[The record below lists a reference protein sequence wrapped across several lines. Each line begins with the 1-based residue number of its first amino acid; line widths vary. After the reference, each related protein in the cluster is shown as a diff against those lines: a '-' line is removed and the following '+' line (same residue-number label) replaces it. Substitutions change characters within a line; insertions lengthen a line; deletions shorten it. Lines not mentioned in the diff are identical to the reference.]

1 MFCINTDGLPT
12 IRSYEEAQKK
22 YEKVTPIQRR
32 ETDTR
37 PLGLRRKTW
46 MRIAK
51 NGDNYE
57 AILYRT
63 ALLTYKPD
71 DTIEVNFGQWVST
84 SSLKFIS
91 ALLGQHRV
99 SCGTVANKPVMYAIG
114 GKSYR
119 MFDGMQLRW
128 DTQTNSPVVL
138 NPKETC
144 VHVVKRKALNEKRK
158 TIKEFW
164 EYTKNMC
171 AISPTATLGGDD
183 IGGLRKYDT
192 DTMCQRLVGLIHDA
206 TVPEPDYEKMLRVW
220 KQVAYMSCP
229 CKTEFDRET
238 SSYKKVLAFVDEAK
252 MLKYISDGLKYHYR
266 DEVFEEVAIPV
277 GEVKTDHNLK
287 FFY

>member
-1 MFCINTDGLPT
+1 MFCIDTYGLPT
-12 IRSYEEAQKK
+12 IRSYEEAQRKF
-22 YEKVTPIQRR
+22 ESITPIQRR

-37 PLGLRRKTW
+37 PLGQRRKTW

-63 ALLTYKPD
+63 PLLTYKPD
-71 DTIEVNFGQWVST
+71 DTIEVQFGQWVSA

-99 SCGTVANKPVMYAIG
+99 SCGTVGSRPVMYTAVD
-114 GKSYR
+114 KSYR

-128 DTQTNSPVVL
+128 DTQTNGPVVL
-138 NPKETC
+138 NAKETS
-144 VHVVKRKALNEKRK
+144 VHKVKRKALNEKRK

-164 EYTKNMC
+164 EYAKNMC
-171 AISPTATLGGDD
+171 AISTTATLERND
-183 IGGLRKYDT
+183 IGGLRQYDT
-192 DTMCQRLVGLIHDA
+192 DTVCQKLVSLIHAA
-206 TVPEPDYEKMLRVW
+206 TTPEPDYEKMLRVW

-238 SSYKKVLAFVDEAK
+238 NSYKHVLAFVDEAK

-266 DEVFEEVAIPV
+266 DEVFEEVAVPV

-287 FFY
+287 FFN